1 MGNSLL
7 HKKTGFVLL
16 PDQKRQA
23 STDYMTIVDK
33 NGLIQV
39 VPRKKSRLWSTVP
52 LRLIMLFFVLITVFK
67 ALAVLNVGLT
77 AYEEQL
83 TALAAGNVVEKI
95 GSFVLVIGP
104 LSAPPIQGIPPL
116 LR

>member
-39 VPRKKSRLWSTVP
+39 VPRKKSRLWYTVP

-67 ALAVLNVGLT
+67 ALAVLNVGPT

-95 GSFVLVIGP
+95 GSFVLVIDP
-104 LSAPPIQGIPPL
+104 LTNVVIQGIAPL
-116 LR
+116 VR